1 MQSLDKLK
9 IFYPLETW
17 KENSILRAWWKTISK
32 IDDEIRD
39 FADILMELMRA
50 YDGVWLAAPQIGKN
64 IAMIATTQWKKM
76 PSGEHAE
83 KDFLW
88 ETLLINPSIVESSQE
103 MQVSEEACLSVPGEQ
118 GNVQRHQR
126 IVVKFQDKKG
136 RWKKQKY
143 SGFNA
148 CILQHEIDHL
158 KGILFTDKLI

>member
-1 MQSLDKLK
+1 MQTLDKLK

-88 ETLLINPSIVESSQE
+88 
-103 MQVSEEACLSVPGEQ
+103 
-118 GNVQRHQR
+118 
-126 IVVKFQDKKG
+126 
-136 RWKKQKY
+136 
-143 SGFNA
+143 
-148 CILQHEIDHL
+148 
-158 KGILFTDKLI
+158 